1 MVIIKDSNQRS
12 ITEMFQRS
20 FTEDD
25 DVDEAILLEAA
36 NDWEEAETPEKYH
49 SANRQSPSKRSIR
62 DFFSPSHVKN
72 IKN

>member
-1 MVIIKDSNQRS
+1 MVIIKDSKQRS

-25 DVDEAILLEAA
+25 DVDEAVLLEAA
-36 NDWEEAETPEKYH
+36 NDWEEAEPPGKK
-49 SANRQSPSKRSIR
+49 PSIR